1 MDEQEYRKIM
11 NELEAQQEN
20 IRRRKR
26 KKEENEEIYWDI
38 RRRLRELVHILPEH
52 WRSSDYFRTLDEFE
66 EELSINFRKI
76 DSELSEEEE
85 QIEKE
90 RKELIQLE
98 EAYRYEYQKENLK
111 EA

>member
-26 KKEENEEIYWDI
+26 KKEENEEIY
-38 RRRLRELVHILPEH
+38 
-52 WRSSDYFRTLDEFE
+52 
-66 EELSINFRKI
+66 
-76 DSELSEEEE
+76 EEE